1 MDQRENV
8 FTQFARSINAFSQHN
23 INKEQLFER
32 FVDMIEMCSE
42 NEKQERSICKK
53 ELGEYYSR
61 DLGELLLGELPTH
74 ARGDGMGFG
83 FHSFSLLCRSLIY
96 SSTRVIASS

>member
-61 DLGELLLGELPTH
+61 DLDKKGIINFIPFSFYLPCPLY
-74 ARGDGMGFG
+74 F
-83 FHSFSLLCRSLIY
+83 FL
-96 SSTRVIASS
+96 